1 MSTND
6 EVLTVDDRTLLLKA
20 LREYRGAL
28 NDERCGDDRDAWIDD
43 ELVLIEVLRRKL
55 QGAYVN

>member
-1 MSTND
+1 MSAND

-28 NDERCGDDRDAWIDD
+28 NDERCGDDRDDWIEG
-43 ELVLIEVLRRKL
+43 ELVTVEVLRLKL
-55 QGAYVN
+55 QAL